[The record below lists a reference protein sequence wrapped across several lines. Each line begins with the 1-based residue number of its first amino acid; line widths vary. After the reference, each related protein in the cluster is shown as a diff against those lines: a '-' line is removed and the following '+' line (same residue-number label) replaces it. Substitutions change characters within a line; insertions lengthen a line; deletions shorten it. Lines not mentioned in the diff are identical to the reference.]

1 MQNFPKVPK
10 VREYAE
16 LELADGTTMTGYMFV
31 DATSRISDVLNGAA
45 PFFPFVD
52 QEERVFL
59 LNKSA
64 VVRVRPFDK

>member
-1 MQNFPKVPK
+1 
-10 VREYAE
+10 
-16 LELADGTTMTGYMFV
+16 
-31 DATSRISDVLNGAA
+31 VLNGAL

-59 LNKSA
+59 LNKVA